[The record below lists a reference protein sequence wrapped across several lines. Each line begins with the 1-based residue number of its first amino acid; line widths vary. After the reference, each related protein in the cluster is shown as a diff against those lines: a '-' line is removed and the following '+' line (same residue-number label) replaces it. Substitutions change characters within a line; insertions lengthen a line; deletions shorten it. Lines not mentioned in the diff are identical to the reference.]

1 MSLYESITTSMASFA
16 YRQDK
21 KLSRNKV
28 VINLCIRVLFAE
40 FVVKSRAKYMYA
52 NCHIGV
58 AVVIPSVA

>member
-1 MSLYESITTSMASFA
+1 MASFA

-40 FVVKSRAKYMYA
+40 FVVKSRGEVYVCKLPHCSCSCYP
-52 NCHIGV
+52 ISGV
-58 AVVIPSVA
+58 TQCFREITD